1 MLEQKGVT
9 AIRKMLD
16 FYALRHRVIAGNI
29 ANAEVPGYQA
39 REATFDRELVEAIR
53 SGDTAAVS
61 AAKFTV
67 RETPGGGPVNADKE
81 MAGMV
86 KNALLF
92 ETFSQIAGARFRL
105 MRSAISGS

>member
-9 AIRKMLD
+9 AIQKMLD

-29 ANAEVPGYQA
+29 ANAQVSGYRA
-39 REATFDRELVEAIR
+39 REVTFDKELVEAIR

-61 AAKFTV
+61 AAEFAV
-67 RETPGGGPVNADKE
+67 RETPAGGPVNPEKE

-92 ETFSQIAGARFRL
+92 ETFSQIAAARFRL